1 MLDSSYSMQTILN
14 SLEAVLQIEY
24 AEELRVQD
32 VIDKAIER
40 LENRYGTTF
49 DRDVYSLQQ
58 ENQLVA
64 SNIDVFLRDIRSS
77 LEQLSFFIQLKL
89 FHKNSSFTL
98 SDVNY
103 LGYAKTQLLTALRY
117 LQDEKLAKSHHT
129 EVITPLYNTL
139 DNIHICSVKRLFV
152 DMLMLDRLGIAE
164 GVATVATL
172 LYIGGLVK

>member
-77 LEQLSFFIQLKL
+77 LEQ
-89 FHKNSSFTL
+89 
-98 SDVNY
+98 
-103 LGYAKTQLLTALRY
+103 
-117 LQDEKLAKSHHT
+117 
-129 EVITPLYNTL
+129 
-139 DNIHICSVKRLFV
+139 
-152 DMLMLDRLGIAE
+152 
-164 GVATVATL
+164 
-172 LYIGGLVK
+172 